1 MSDFTSSSDIGGRA
15 LEPSRP
21 SGVSGPAAVAV
32 FVLDDHPAVV
42 DAIVAVIEATP
53 GLTLAGTAS
62 NGAEALALLAEL
74 THLQPQ
80 PVLLADVHLHDD
92 SGVTVG
98 RSYIEQLGGSV
109 VLTSARSR
117 ESLPAD
123 WRSSGAST
131 FLPKHDISSEALL
144 EHARRAA
151 DR

>member
-80 PVLLADVHLHDD
+80 PVLLADVHLHDE

-98 RSYIEQLGGSV
+98 TVSREPACGLAIEWRVDLPAEARHQLGGTPRARPASGRS
-109 VLTSARSR
+109 LT
-117 ESLPAD
+117 
-123 WRSSGAST
+123 T
-131 FLPKHDISSEALL
+131 
-144 EHARRAA
+144 RRAGA
-151 DR
+151 ETCGIR